1 MAQQCHDASMFVF
14 LSLLLASPI
23 AFALPC
29 PGDMI
34 ALEGGEAWIGRLVPR
49 YGVDQVPGFMVSVDA
64 FCIDSLP
71 FPGQKGDLWLEDGL
85 EAGKLA
91 HWQEVLAQYERRLC
105 TVEELLWATA
115 GGSANR
121 AYLTGPK
128 PPTHCEPNS
137 SWGDMRGLGEHTGC
151 VNEWGI
157 RDVNVA
163 SVWAA
168 ASVEVDQVRG
178 QSRWRDFVIV
188 GGTNRPDTFYAPTNF
203 GLHAHDP
210 GDSAYFDDQLR
221 VCADPGQGLEAEWQ
235 LFREAAAL
243 QGSFEGA
250 LRWVLRYGLEATAL
264 DVLEDPFLYL
274 REDG

>member
-1 MAQQCHDASMFVF
+1 MVFF
-14 LSLLLASPI
+14 LSILLGIPSVH
-23 AFALPC
+23 ALPC

-34 ALEGGEAWIGRLVPR
+34 ALEGGEAWVGRWVPR
-49 YGVDQVPGFMVSVDA
+49 FGSDQVPGFGVKVSP

-85 EAGKLA
+85 EAGKVAL
-91 HWQEVLAQYERRLC
+91 WQKVLDQYERRFC

-121 AYLTGPK
+121 PYLTGFT
-128 PPTHCEPNS
+128 PPMYCEPNA
-137 SWGDMRGLGEHTGC
+137 SWGDMHGLGEHTGC

-157 RDVNVA
+157 RDANVA
-163 SVWAA
+163 SVWAV

-210 GDSAYFDDQLR
+210 GDGAYFDDQLR

-250 LRWVLRYGLEATAL
+250 LRWALHHGLEANPS
-264 DVLEDPFLYL
+264 DVLETPFLYF
-274 REDG
+274 RQDG

>member
-1 MAQQCHDASMFVF
+1 MVFVLYL
-14 LSLLLASPI
+14 LSSSVS
-23 AFALPC
+23 FGLPC

-34 ALEGGEAWIGRLVPR
+34 ALEGGHAWQGRWSAR
-49 YGVDQVPGFMVSVDA
+49 YGVDQVPGHWSAVEP
-64 FCIDSLP
+64 FCIDALP
-71 FPGQKGDLWLEDGL
+71 FPGQKGDVWLEDGL
-85 EAGKLA
+85 EAGKVKQ
-91 HWQEVLAQYERRLC
+91 WQQVLAQYGRRFC
-105 TVEELLWATA
+105 TVEELVWATA
-115 GGSANR
+115 SGPANWPF
-121 AYLTGPK
+121 LTGTK

-151 VNEWGI
+151 TNPWGV
-157 RDVNVA
+157 RDANVS
-163 SVWAA
+163 SVWAL
-168 ASVEVDQVRG
+168 ASKEVDEVRG
-178 QSRWRDFVIV
+178 QERWREFVIV

-203 GLHAHDP
+203 GIHTHDP

-221 VCADPGQGLEAEWQ
+221 VCADPGAGLEAEWQ

>member
-1 MAQQCHDASMFVF
+1 M
-14 LSLLLASPI
+14 
-23 AFALPC
+23 
-29 PGDMI
+29 
-34 ALEGGEAWIGRLVPR
+34 
-49 YGVDQVPGFMVSVDA
+49 
-64 FCIDSLP
+64 
-71 FPGQKGDLWLEDGL
+71 
-85 EAGKLA
+85 
-91 HWQEVLAQYERRLC
+91 
-105 TVEELLWATA
+105 
-115 GGSANR
+115 
-121 AYLTGPK
+121 
-128 PPTHCEPNS
+128 
-137 SWGDMRGLGEHTGC
+137 
-151 VNEWGI
+151 
-157 RDVNVA
+157 A
-163 SVWAA
+163 SVWAV
-168 ASVEVDQVRG
+168 ASAEVDQVRG

-274 REDG
+274 RDDG